1 MCFILII
8 ALIWLLHANRKL
20 KKRNAWLQSDLKS
33 SQRTISNLNITLA
46 NERQLK
52 PKAEPLR
59 GIKVSRN
66 FQQTGSDV

>member
-8 ALIWLLHANRKL
+8 ALVWLIYVNRKL
-20 KKRNAWLQSDLKS
+20 KKENVRLESDLKS
-33 SQRTISNLNITLA
+33 SQRTISKLNKTLA
-46 NERQLK
+46 NERQQK

-66 FQQTGSDV
+66 FQRTGSDV

>member
-20 KKRNAWLQSDLKS
+20 KKRNVWLQSDLKR
-33 SQRTISNLNITLA
+33 SQRTVSNLNITLA

>member
-1 MCFILII
+1 MSFILLV
-8 ALIWLLHANRKL
+8 ALVWLLHANRKL

-33 SQRTISNLNITLA
+33 SQRTISKLNKTLA

-59 GIKVSRN
+59 GIKVSSN

>member
-8 ALIWLLHANRKL
+8 ALVWLLHANRKL
-20 KKRNAWLQSDLKS
+20 KKQNAWLQSDLKR
-33 SQRTISNLNITLA
+33 SQRTISNLNKTLV

-52 PKAEPLR
+52 PKTEPLR

-66 FQQTGSDV
+66 FQQTGNDV